1 MLNHGL
7 QMNDLQTEF
16 PAYPKLKLQELQF
29 FKRTI
34 VYTLQCHS
42 ECNEESP
49 LLQRDSSI
57 VLR

>member
-16 PAYPKLKLQELQF
+16 PAYPKLKLQELQYL
-29 FKRTI
+29 KEQLYILYNIILSVTK
-34 VYTLQCHS
+34 
-42 ECNEESP
+42 NPP